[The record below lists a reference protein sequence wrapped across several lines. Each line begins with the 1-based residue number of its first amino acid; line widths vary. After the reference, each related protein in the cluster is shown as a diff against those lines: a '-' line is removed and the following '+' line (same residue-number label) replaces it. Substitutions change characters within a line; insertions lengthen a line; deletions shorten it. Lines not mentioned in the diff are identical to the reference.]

1 MNEKINLSEAEWK
14 VISKL
19 WNLGSATITQLTASL
34 KDETGWEKST
44 VITLLKRMEAKKAV
58 AFIQGERA
66 KNYYAVMKREDA
78 ELDETRSFLKRIY
91 KGSIGLMLNSLI
103 ERNAISEDDIQELQE
118 ILNNAGHE
126 SND

>member
-1 MNEKINLSEAEWK
+1 MNEKISLSEAEWK

-19 WNLGSATITQLTASL
+19 WNLESATITQLTASL

-44 VITLLKRMEAKKAV
+44 VITLLKRMESKKAV
-58 AFIQGERA
+58 AYIQGERA
-66 KNYYAVMKREDA
+66 KKYYAVLKREDA
-78 ELDETRSFLKRIY
+78 ELDETKSFLKRIY

-103 ERNAISEDDIQELQE
+103 EQNAISKDDIQELQE
-118 ILNNAGHE
+118 ILNNAEHN